1 MVRDS
6 RRIIKQ
12 QGFFTNHHKTTT
24 GNYRNGHASNKI
36 KSSFGEN
43 QIQVPRDR

>member
-1 MVRDS
+1 MLNVELDAHLDNQ
-6 RRIIKQ
+6 K
-12 QGFFTNHHKTTT
+12 HHKTTT
-24 GNYRNGHASNKI
+24 GNYRNGHASKKI